1 MKLYILIF
9 SLFFLL
15 NTEGVAQDVL
25 DTITTTPIEMPLES
39 TDANEEDDAEYEA
52 TLAKAEKAYQDNLQ
66 KYYDENLPQKDFD
79 KDAWQKATNGLD
91 YTIEAEKEKEEEKKR
106 TDKSQSSPQN
116 ISPAFIAFL
125 KWFFIIGAVVLLG
138 YLIYRF
144 VDGGNVFGNGSR
156 RVHLP
161 SVGIDL
167 EELEE
172 NLEESDDIEPL
183 IRKAIEKKEYAIAVR
198 LYYLAILKELSL
210 KNVIEWK
217 KDKTNRTYVRE
228 MRLHTLHEPF
238 KNMTSTFERVWYGD
252 TRLDEATFMGIQPAF
267 RDLLNQSKKA

>member
-1 MKLYILIF
+1 MKIYIFIF

-15 NTEGVAQDVL
+15 NTEGAAQEAV
-25 DTITTTPIEMPLES
+25 DTLSTTIEAPSEN
-39 TDANEEDDAEYEA
+39 ANDDEMDDAAYEA
-52 TLAKAEKAYQDNLQ
+52 ALAKSEKAYQDNLQ
-66 KYYDENLPQKDFD
+66 KYYDENIPQKDFD
-79 KDAWQKATNGLD
+79 KDTWQKATNGLD
-91 YTIEAEKEKEEEKKR
+91 YTIDAEKEKEEKNR
-106 TDKSQSSPQN
+106 TRAKNADTPPTN
-116 ISPAFIAFL
+116 ISPALIAFL
-125 KWFFIIGAVVLLG
+125 KWFFILGAVVLLG

-144 VDGGNVFGNGSR
+144 VDGGNVFGNNSR

-172 NLEESDDIEPL
+172 NLEESDDIEPF

-210 KNVIEWK
+210 RNAIEWK

-228 MRLHTLHEPF
+228 MRKHALHEPF
-238 KNMTSTFERVWYGD
+238 NNMTNTFERVWYGD
-252 TRLDEATFMGIQPAF
+252 TRLDKATFLGVQPAF

>member
-1 MKLYILIF
+1 MKSYTLIF

-15 NTEGVAQDVL
+15 NTEGVAQDVV
-25 DTITTTPIEMPLES
+25 DSITTPPIEKPLEN
-39 TDANEEDDAEYEA
+39 TDGDDADDAEYEEA
-52 TLAKAEKAYQDNLQ
+52 LAKAEKAYQDNLQ
-66 KYYDENLPQKDFD
+66 KYYDENLQQKDFD
-79 KDAWQKATNGLD
+79 KDAWHKATNGLD
-91 YTIEAEKEKEEEKKR
+91 YTIEAEKEKEKEKKR
-106 TDKSQSSPQN
+106 TNKSQSSTAN

-125 KWFFIIGAVVLLG
+125 KWFFIVGAIVLLG

-144 VDGGNVFGNGSR
+144 VDGGNVFGNNSR
-156 RVHLP
+156 RINLP
-161 SVGIDL
+161 SAGIDL

-172 NLEESDDIEPL
+172 NLEQSDDIEPL

-210 KNVIEWK
+210 KNVIEFK

-228 MRLHTLHEPF
+228 MRTHTLHEPF
-238 KNMTSTFERVWYGD
+238 KNMTTMFERVWYGD

-267 RDLLNQSKKA
+267 RDLLNQAKKA